1 MYRNFYRPLMIAVVL
16 VLSLAFLAA
25 CYPPS
30 NLPSGS
36 PSTSPST
43 PSGGTSTSG
52 GTILPTDV
60 IEGIDWQ
67 LVSVGGAPAV
77 PGSQATMTLN
87 GGTVSG
93 TAGCNRYSGSYVLGP
108 GDALKF
114 GQIAM
119 TQMACAAPVMA
130 QEQAFATALGATASA
145 VSTGGTLLLKDAS
158 GADLATFKPRES
170 TSLTGTNWIATG
182 INNGKGAVASVVLGT
197 DVTAVFGTDGT
208 LAGKAGCNDYSATY
222 KVDGS
227 KMTITQ
233 PVSTRMFCGG
243 EGVMDQE
250 TAYLNALTNV
260 ATYKVDGDRLELRAA
275 DGALQAQ
282 YTSKP

>member
-1 MYRNFYRPLMIAVVL
+1 
-16 VLSLAFLAA
+16 
-25 CYPPS
+25 
-30 NLPSGS
+30 
-36 PSTSPST
+36 
-43 PSGGTSTSG
+43 
-52 GTILPTDV
+52 
-60 IEGIDWQ
+60 
-67 LVSVGGAPAV
+67 
-77 PGSQATMTLN
+77 MTLN

-93 TAGCNRYSGSYVLGP
+93 TTGCNRYSGSYVLGP
-108 GDALKF
+108 ADALKF

-119 TQMACAAPVMA
+119 TQMACEGPVSV
-130 QEQAFATALGATASA
+130 QEQAFTKALGATASA
-145 VSTGGTLLLKDAS
+145 VSTGGTLILKDSS
-158 GADLATFKPRES
+158 GTDLATFKPRES
-170 TSLTGTNWIATG
+170 TSLVGTTWTATG

-197 DVTAVFGTDGT
+197 EVTAVFGQDGT

-227 KMTITQ
+227 RMSITQ

-243 EGVMDQE
+243 EGIMEQE

-260 ATYKVDGDRLELRAA
+260 ATYKVDGDSLELRAA